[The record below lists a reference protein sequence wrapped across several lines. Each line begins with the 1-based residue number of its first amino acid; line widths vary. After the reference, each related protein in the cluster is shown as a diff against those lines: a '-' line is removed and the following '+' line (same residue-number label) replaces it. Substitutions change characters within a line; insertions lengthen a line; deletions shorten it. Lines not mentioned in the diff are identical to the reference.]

1 MAGGTSYWQGANST
15 TNGATCGNLY
25 TSDATCSTWYIPRTR
40 TILVS
45 SPLHWCKE
53 DSLAFVDLINNK
65 TKTGCTVTM
74 VIDGE
79 ILITD
84 PDIETRTMEE
94 FLPLLKK
101 LASSD
106 DVKTINDFFTE
117 HTLVRGT

>member
-1 MAGGTSYWQGANST
+1 MTGGTTYWQGQTSST
-15 TNGATCGNLY
+15 TNGSTHSNYHADS
-25 TSDATCSTWYIPRTR
+25 TSGSGYGCCRYRW
-40 TILVS
+40 ILVS
-45 SPLHWCKE
+45 APVHWDKI

-106 DVKTINDFFTE
+106 DIKTINDFFSE
-117 HTLVRGT
+117 HALR